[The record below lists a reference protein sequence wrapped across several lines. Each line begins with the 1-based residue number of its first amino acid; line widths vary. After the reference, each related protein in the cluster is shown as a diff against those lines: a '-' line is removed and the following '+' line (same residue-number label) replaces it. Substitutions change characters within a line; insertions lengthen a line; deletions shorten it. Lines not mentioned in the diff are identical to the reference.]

1 MRQFLVKIKVL
12 IEGEKWVRSMFIPM
26 ASPVRTIF
34 ALRTYRNMGFWCSNH
49 DLQGVHGVRQR
60 VGKGRGATVRDPR
73 SPGKTSSGQRRSS
86 HPTKTGWW
94 AAGLDPILRNFG
106 IWAFM
111 SLIGFIF
118 LNLAIISLIFPWFCF
133 RFP

>member
-12 IEGEKWVRSMFIPM
+12 IEGEKRVRPM
-26 ASPVRTIF
+26 IFLVVSPVHTILSSSCYGYKETWF
-34 ALRTYRNMGFWCSNH
+34 FLCSNH
-49 DLQGVHGVRQR
+49 NLQGVHGVRQR

-86 HPTKTGWW
+86 HSTKTGRW

-106 IWAFM
+106 IWAFI
-111 SLIGFIF
+111 SLIGFNF
-118 LNLAIISLIFPWFCF
+118 LNLAIISLIFPWF
-133 RFP
+133 